1 MIRINGD
8 ISDLFFNHDHGEI
21 AVMEDKVFSHYDDAK
36 LRESARDF
44 IGYLE
49 RLNVSDIPILDDLVA
64 DFYGRI

>member
-1 MIRINGD
+1 MTRINGD

-21 AVMEDKVFSHYDDAK
+21 AVMEDGEFVEYDDNK
-36 LRESARDF
+36 LRASARDF

-49 RLNVSDIPILDDLVA
+49 RLNVAVPDVDELVA